1 MVKPSH
7 LRAVSDDDTGLNAW
21 LDAAKARMTPA
32 AFGVV
37 AGALAFAAPRY
48 QGRTLPVGETL
59 LAHALAT
66 ADMLLQLKLD
76 PETVAAGLTFH
87 CLEIEPDCA
96 DELRARLGQ
105 TVTELAEGALR
116 MAQIGALSSRQQ
128 PGQRSTDQAVQLE
141 ALRKMLLA
149 MVQDV
154 RVVLIKLA
162 DHTQQL
168 RSLVGAMDESLRR
181 PIAELTRDIFAP
193 LANRLGVWQL
203 KWELEDLSFRILE
216 PDVYRQVARLL
227 DEKRADRERYIESV
241 IALLKGELTRAGISA
256 EVTGRPKHIFSI
268 YRKMRVKELDFEGL
282 YDVRAVRILVD
293 AVKDCYAAL
302 GLVHHVW
309 SPIPKEFDDYI
320 ARPKSNSYRSL
331 HTAVIGPEGKAIE
344 VQIRTHEMHQHSE
357 LGVAA
362 HWRYKEG
369 SRHEDGYDQKIA
381 WLRQILEWKDEVRD
395 AGELAEQFRNGL
407 FEDTIYVMTPQ
418 GRVIDLPKG
427 ATPIDFAYHVHSE
440 LGHRC
445 RGAKVDG
452 AMVPLNTLLQN
463 GQRVEIL
470 AAKQG
475 GPSRDW
481 LNPQLG
487 YLKSQSARTKVR
499 QWFNRQNYEEE
510 VGQGRTLLEKELQ
523 RHGKTA
529 LNLDKLAGEF
539 GFAKTDDFLADV
551 GRGEIGPKQLH
562 DALAKDGAPPPAPAA
577 EPLVARKPR
586 AGGAGSVLV
595 VGVDKLLTSPA
606 KCCKPAPPEP
616 IIGFVTRGR
625 GVSVHRADCAN
636 VKRLDA
642 ERMVTAEWGEA
653 TGASFSVDIEIE
665 AIDRT
670 GLLRDI
676 SEVLSRER
684 INVTATNT
692 LSSDLAARMRFT
704 VEVADL
710 EQLRR
715 VLGMIRQVRGVVRAV
730 RR

>member
-7 LRAVSDDDTGLNAW
+7 LRVVRDDDAALAAW
-21 LDAAKARMTPA
+21 LAAAKTRMAPA
-32 AFGVV
+32 EFETV
-37 AGALAFAAPRY
+37 ANALELAAPVY
-48 QGRTLPVGETL
+48 AHRTLPGGEPL
-59 LAHALAT
+59 LAHTLAT
-66 ADMLLQLKLD
+66 TDTLLQLRLD
-76 PETVAAGLTFH
+76 QETLAAALVFR
-87 CLEIEPDCA
+87 CVELAPDLA
-96 DELRARLGQ
+96 DRLRARLGR
-105 TVTELAEGALR
+105 TVTDLAEGVLR

-128 PGQRSTDQAVQLE
+128 PGQRSADQAVQLE

-162 DHTQQL
+162 DHAQEL
-168 RSLVGAMDESLRR
+168 RSAVRATDETLQR

-193 LANRLGVWQL
+193 LANRLGIWQL

-227 DEKRADRERYIESV
+227 DEKRADREHYIEGV
-241 IALLKGELTRAGISA
+241 IALLKGELTRAGVAA

-268 YRKMRVKELDFEGL
+268 YKKMNVKGLDFKAL
-282 YDVRAVRILVD
+282 YDVMAVRILVD
-293 AVKDCYAAL
+293 DVKDCYAAL
-302 GLVHHVW
+302 GFVHHLW

-344 VQIRTHEMHQHSE
+344 VQIRTHEMHQNSE

-369 SRHEDGYDQKIA
+369 SRHEGSYDQKIA
-381 WLRQILEWKDEVRD
+381 WLRQILDWKDEVRD
-395 AGELAEQFRNGL
+395 AGELAERFRSGL
-407 FEDTIYVMTPQ
+407 FEDTIYVLTPQ

-452 AMVPLNTLLQN
+452 AMVPLNTPLQN
-463 GQRVEIL
+463 GQQVEIL

-475 GPSRDW
+475 APSRDW
-481 LNPQLG
+481 LTPQLG

-499 QWFNRQNYEEE
+499 QWFNRQNYEAD
-510 VGQGRTLLEKELQ
+510 VAQGRTQLDRELQ

-529 LNLDKLAGEF
+529 LNLDKLAGGF
-539 GFAKTDDFLADV
+539 GYAKTSDFLADV

-562 DALAKDGAPPPAPAA
+562 DALAQDTAPLPTPAV
-577 EPLVARKPR
+577 EPLITRKPR
-586 AGGAGSVLV
+586 SVSKGSVLV
-595 VGVDKLLTSPA
+595 VGVDKLLTLPA

-625 GVSVHRADCAN
+625 GVSVHRADCVN
-636 VKRLDA
+636 VKRLDP

-653 TGASFSVDIEIE
+653 AGATFPVDIEIE

-692 LSSDLAARMRFT
+692 LSSDFAARMRFT
-704 VEVADL
+704 VEVANL